1 MFSQQC
7 LYLSSWL
14 ALMFTVICA
23 WMGYPLEFCTV
34 FLLGKKER
42 LLDGLIKGWPIAYR
56 DPSSFISS
64 SISEDKVQV
73 REEGEVNGMWRTGDD
88 WTGTD
93 GCYSAQSDNMGNV
106 SWVNKN
112 R

>member
-14 ALMFTVICA
+14 ALMFHSYMC
-23 WMGYPLEFCTV
+23 M
-34 FLLGKKER
+34 
-42 LLDGLIKGWPIAYR
+42 DGLSIRILHSVFTGEKRKTFRWFDKRLAHSLQGPL
-56 DPSSFISS
+56 SFISS

-73 REEGEVNGMWRTGDD
+73 HEEGEVNGMWRTGDG

-93 GCYSAQSDNMGNV
+93 GCYSAQSDNMGIV